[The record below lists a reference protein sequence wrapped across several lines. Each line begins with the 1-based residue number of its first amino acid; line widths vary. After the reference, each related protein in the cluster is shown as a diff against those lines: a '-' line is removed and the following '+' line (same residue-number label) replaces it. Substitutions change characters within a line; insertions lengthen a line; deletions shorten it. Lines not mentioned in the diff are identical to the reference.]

1 MKMSNRQR
9 QIAALLTNRQGG
21 MTVAEIAE
29 SIGVSARTV
38 HRELQDIESALTA
51 AGIALLRKSGSG
63 LALEAE
69 PEKLEAFRLK
79 LENAD
84 ASGHN
89 AQERKVLTML
99 RLIEETEPI
108 KLFALAHEL
117 QVAIPTISHDLDEW
131 ESLLTGSGLAL
142 ERRRGYGVELQGSE
156 RAIRRFIYRLA
167 RQFLDPADLFE
178 SSSTAGHSPIR
189 GRLLEL
195 IELEG
200 FFRVEK
206 ALWRLEELH
215 KAKLSEEEYTLLVL
229 RLAIALSRFRGGHI
243 VDALP
248 EEASTADK
256 ERAQLYARFLDVTLP
271 EREMAY
277 AAHLLSDWDA
287 PGQVAVAEHFSYIE
301 LVVELVSEVESRLD
315 ITLMRDRSLIEGLL
329 HHMEPVLQR
338 LREGQHIRN
347 PLLLQIKRDY
357 AELFDAVQ
365 DAAARK
371 LRGYELPDEEI
382 GFLTMHFG
390 AAMERANLLT
400 VPVRAL
406 LVCTSGIG
414 SSKMLAVRIT
424 KELPQIDLIGRVS
437 WFEAV
442 RTPPSDYDLI
452 ISTVDLPIKPERYIK
467 LSPLLTPE
475 ETERLRKFVHQL
487 AIAPAPPLDGNKRP
501 PPSSAA
507 SELNAVAR
515 LAVLR
520 DHAQEAHALI
530 ERFDVIALHTP
541 LGFEFEPIL
550 HRICGHAFDIGALT
564 DADQVVAGLLE
575 RELHGSQLI
584 PDTELALV
592 HTRSDAVLFPLLL
605 LFRLDHPVTL
615 TGGAGARQLLLM
627 LAPNDLSKAALAIL
641 SEISALLLLPETMA
655 LLKDGDTEQI
665 RVFLASELEHVI
677 KSKLDWRV

>member
-9 QIAALLTNRQGG
+9 QIAALLTNRPDGI
-21 MTVAEIAE
+21 TAAEIAE
-29 SIGVSARTV
+29 SIRVSARTV
-38 HRELQDIESALTA
+38 HRELQEIEASLIA
-51 AGIALLRKSGSG
+51 AGIDLLRKSGSG
-63 LALEAE
+63 FALGAA
-69 PEKLEAFRLK
+69 PEKLEAFRRMLDHS
-79 LENAD
+79 D
-84 ASGHN
+84 ATGHN

-99 RLIEETEPI
+99 RLIEESEPT

-156 RAIRRFIYRLA
+156 HAIRRFIFRLA

-178 SSSTAGHSPIR
+178 SAATTGHSPIR
-189 GRLLEL
+189 GRLLDL
-195 IELEG
+195 IGLEG

-215 KAKLSEEEYTLLVL
+215 KANLTEEDYTLLVL
-229 RLAIALSRFRGGHI
+229 RLAIALSRFLDGRI

-248 EEASTADK
+248 EEAAPEDM
-256 ERAQLYARFLDVTLP
+256 ERAQLYARFLDVALP
-271 EREMAY
+271 NREMAY
-277 AAHLLSDWDA
+277 AAHLLSGWGM
-287 PGQVAVAEHFSYIE
+287 PEQVPVAEHFPLIE
-301 LVVELVSEVESRLD
+301 LVVELVSAVENRLGVPL
-315 ITLMRDRSLIEGLL
+315 IRDRSLIEGLL
-329 HHMEPVLQR
+329 HHMEPALQR
-338 LREGQHIRN
+338 IREGQHVRN

-357 AELFDAVQ
+357 SVLFEAVQ
-365 DAAARK
+365 DAAAAK
-371 LRGYELPDEEI
+371 LPGYKLPEEEI

-452 ISTVDLPIKPERYIK
+452 VSTVDLPIKPERYIK

-487 AIAPAPPLDGNKRP
+487 ALSPIGSQAGPPRPPSAAAPP
-501 PPSSAA
+501 
-507 SELNAVAR
+507 ELNAVAR

-520 DHAQEAHALI
+520 DHALEAHALL
-530 ERFDVIALHTP
+530 ERFDAIALDG
-541 LGFEFEPIL
+541 LQGADFMQIL
-550 HRICGHAFDIGALT
+550 HLICGYARDIGALT
-564 DADQVVAGLLE
+564 ETAPVIADLLE
-575 RELHGSQLI
+575 REQHGSQLI

-592 HTRSDAVLFPLLL
+592 HTRSDAVRFPLLL
-605 LFRLDHPVTL
+605 LFRLEHPVAL
-615 TGGAGARQLLLM
+615 SGEARARQLLLM
-627 LAPNDLSKAALAIL
+627 LAPKELSKPALAIL